1 MARRIMN
8 GNKMTPKR
16 PVKPSQRPVK
26 PSSINFGIV
35 TEEYQHL
42 MNIGCSP
49 EANAD
54 PDWQLPGHY
63 PIGESYFDLASQQ
76 CVCCWEG

>member
-1 MARRIMN
+1 MARTIMS
-8 GNKMTPKR
+8 GNRMTPKR

-26 PSSINFGIV
+26 SHITGEGGV
-35 TEEYQHL
+35 TEEHQHL

-63 PIGESYFDLASQQ
+63 PIGEPYFDLTSQQ